1 MNRERK
7 ELFYQA
13 GSSYAVE
20 TGGRLKDIREVCTL
34 ERLKKYHEKYYH
46 LNNMNYHYI
55 TEIHHIDGDGKDAGV
70 LYREMQPKEMDTDEI
85 VNRERK
91 ELFY

>member
-1 MNRERK
+1 MSRITYITEIHHIDGDGKDAGVLYREMQPKEMDTDEIVNRERK

-46 LNNMNYHYI
+46 LNNMVINF
-55 TEIHHIDGDGKDAGV
+55 
-70 LYREMQPKEMDTDEI
+70 R
-85 VNRERK
+85 
-91 ELFY
+91 

>member
-1 MNRERK
+1 MSRI
-7 ELFYQA
+7 
-13 GSSYAVE
+13 
-20 TGGRLKDIREVCTL
+20 T
-34 ERLKKYHEKYYH
+34 
-46 LNNMNYHYI
+46 YI

-91 ELFY
+91 ELFYKAGSSYAVETGGRLKDIKIFISSFINTILKDSSIKPLIIYLLLLT